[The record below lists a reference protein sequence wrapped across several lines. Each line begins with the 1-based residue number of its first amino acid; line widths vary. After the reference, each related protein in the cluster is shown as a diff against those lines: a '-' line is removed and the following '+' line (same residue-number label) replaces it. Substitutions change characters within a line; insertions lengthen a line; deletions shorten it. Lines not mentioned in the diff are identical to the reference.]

1 MRLPSALL
9 AAMGI
14 LATGCTSSPTGTA
27 TGSTVGGDPRDAG
40 ASDATT
46 AIDASAIGTKLS
58 GNLGALGAVK
68 PTVSSLW
75 ISTLGETLVYF
86 SSAQLTC
93 DQVKKLRWLGT
104 VTAGAQV
111 VELVRAGAPMVG
123 TTAVPPATVSYAEGG
138 KASSSE
144 VGATGGSITFT
155 KAEANG
161 AIEGTFTASFDGGDT
176 LEGTFHAAFCAG
188 GQDF

>member
-9 AAMGI
+9 AATWI
-14 LATGCTSSPTGTA
+14 LAAGCSSSPTGTA
-27 TGSTVGGDPRDAG
+27 TGPTVGGDPRDAG

-58 GNLGALGAVK
+58 GALGALGAVK

-104 VTAGAQV
+104 VPAGAQV

-144 VGATGGSITFT
+144 ISATGGSITFT

-161 AIEGTFTASFDGGDT
+161 VIEGTFTASFDGGDT